1 MCWFD
6 RFRNSLSSGNVSYSS
21 LPALFDT
28 IHASHATAVIDRMV
42 RRVDARRL
50 AAAGAEFA
58 TVTFCRVD
66 NGAEKRESG
75 Q

>member
-6 RFRNSLSSGNVSYSS
+6 RCRSSLFSGNVSYRS
-21 LPALFDT
+21 LSALFDA
-28 IHASHATAVIDRMV
+28 IHASHATAVIDEV
-42 RRVDARRL
+42 VFGIDARGFAVAGTRL
-50 AAAGAEFA
+50 A

>member
-28 IHASHATAVIDRMV
+28 IHASHATAVIDDV
-42 RRVDARRL
+42 VFGIDARGFAVAGTRL
-50 AAAGAEFA
+50 A